1 MMLMAW
7 DLVSGFWNP
16 GKLGGEARAFES
28 SLSPWK
34 YGVLREFEYGNFL
47 RYPLNTRLEPLN
59 AEWCKA

>member
-16 GKLGGEARAFES
+16 GKLGGEARAIES

-34 YGVLREFEYGNFL
+34 YVVLRDSSIGIFFVI
-47 RYPLNTRLEPLN
+47 P
-59 AEWCKA
+59 